1 MCEVEGAEFVNPEES
16 IPAAKMNSLYL
27 HTFHLQQQ
35 VPKKLGAHLGA
46 LPPFSALVN
55 GFIKHT
61 EHLYKLKACSIHMI
75 KLKNV
80 ILFF

>member
-1 MCEVEGAEFVNPEES
+1 VRLRERNSLIQKEHTCGSFEFVVL
-16 IPAAKMNSLYL
+16 A
-27 HTFHLQQQ
+27 HVHLQQQ
-35 VPKKLGAHLGA
+35 VPKNSGARLGA

-55 GFIKHT
+55 GFIKHYT

-75 KLKNV
+75 KLKDV